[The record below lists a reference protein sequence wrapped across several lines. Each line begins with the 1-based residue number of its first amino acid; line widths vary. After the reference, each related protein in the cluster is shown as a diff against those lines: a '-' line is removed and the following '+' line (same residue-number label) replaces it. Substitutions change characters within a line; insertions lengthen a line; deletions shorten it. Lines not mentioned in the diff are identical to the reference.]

1 MNGVRY
7 VETAVVLAAELV
19 DLPPGA
25 KIASEHEIA
34 QRFGISRAAARS
46 AVQELERRLLVRRV
60 RGAGTFVS
68 RRIDY
73 VLSRDRAPS
82 WHRTAAEAGAVPRS
96 VVRDTRLRPLPDQI
110 AARLERAP
118 GEPAHLLVRQYYLD
132 GLIASW
138 TNEWIPVDVVADLPI
153 AVRAVESVD
162 EILRQLGD
170 VRPVRTWCRVSLVVP
185 DPELSGALEI
195 EGTRPVWLVES
206 MSRDGDSGRPVMCSK
221 AWTRTDA
228 ANMVVELDEK
238 LS

>member
-1 MNGVRY
+1 MSADPRY
-7 VETAVVLAAELV
+7 LAAALALAERGRATTAPAPWKGRLSLAALRLCAALPLPWALAVGRLLGRLMWRFAKRNRLFVECNLALCLPELSAPEREA
-19 DLPPGA
+19 LGREA
-25 KIASEHEIA
+25 MENLGMTFAE
-34 QRFGISRAAARS
+34 AAAFW
-46 AVQELERRLLVRRV
+46 LWPKHKL
-60 RGAGTFVS
+60 
-68 RRIDY
+68 
-73 VLSRDRAPS
+73 DR
-82 WHRTAAEAGAVPRS
+82 
-96 VVRDTRLRPLPDQI
+96 
-110 AARLERAP
+110 
-118 GEPAHLLVRQYYLD
+118 
-132 GLIASW
+132 
-138 TNEWIPVDVVADLPI
+138 IPVDVVADLPI